1 MPAST
6 IGNWRFGVLL
16 AIAWTLLVYLVAPL
30 LIVAPVSVTD
40 QRYLSMPQHA
50 LSLQHYV
57 NIFGDNFW
65 LSSILQSVL
74 VASVSTVAAVIL
86 GTLCAIGCWR
96 LASGASGFV
105 RMIMLLPLIVPGI
118 VHALGFFRMW
128 IDLDLLDSFPG
139 VILAHIVTSLPYVV
153 ITVSASLANFDVRLE
168 QAARN
173 LGASLSQTVR
183 MVIVPCVM
191 PGVLSGGIFAFV
203 HAWDELIVL
212 LFITSRQV
220 YLLPRAIWNGI
231 NENVDPTIAAIAT
244 LLILLTLMALMLE
257 RYLRVRAERPRAAPA
272 PVEAK
277 AATGAP
283 AMATGD

>member
-1 MPAST
+1 MHT
-6 IGNWRFGVLL
+6 GGWRFGAVLAL
-16 AIAWTLLVYLVAPL
+16 AWTLLAFLVAPL
-30 LIVAPVSVTD
+30 LVVAPVSVTD
-40 QRYLSMPQHA
+40 QRYLSMPQSG
-50 LSLQHYV
+50 LSLQHYW
-57 NIFGDNFW
+57 NIVGDSFW

-74 VASVSTVAAVIL
+74 VAGVSTLCAVGL

-96 LASGASGFV
+96 LASRASGMV
-105 RMIMLLPLIVPGI
+105 RSVMLLPLIVPGI

-128 IDLDLLDSFPG
+128 IDLDLLDSFAG
-139 VILAHIVTSLPYVV
+139 VILAHTITSLPYVV

-173 LGASLSQTVR
+173 LGASLGQTIR
-183 MVIVPCVM
+183 TVIVPCVL

-212 LFITSRQV
+212 LFITSRNV

-244 LLILLTLMALMLE
+244 LLIVLTLAGLVAERML
-257 RYLRVRAERPRAAPA
+257 RRRAERPRAPA
-272 PVEAK
+272 RARPSA
-277 AATGAP
+277 AATGAAP
-283 AMATGD
+283 ALATGD

>member
-1 MPAST
+1 MTSLR
-6 IGNWRFGVLL
+6 GWRFGVVL
-16 AIAWTLLVYLVAPL
+16 AIAWTLLIYLVAPL
-30 LIVAPVSVTD
+30 LIVAPVSLTD
-40 QRYLSMPQHA
+40 QRYLSMPQQA
-50 LSLQHYV
+50 LSLQHYA

-74 VASVSTVAAVIL
+74 VAGISTAAAVLL

-96 LASGASGFV
+96 LASGASGLV

-139 VILAHIVTSLPYVV
+139 VILAHTITSLPYVV

-173 LGASLSQTVR
+173 LGASLTQTVR
-183 MVIVPCVM
+183 LVIVPCVM

-244 LLILLTLMALMLE
+244 LLIALTFAGLMLE
-257 RYLRVRAERPRAAPA
+257 RYLRRRAERPRAAMVPTETETTA
-272 PVEAK
+272 
-277 AATGAP
+277 GAP
-283 AMATGD
+283 AMAAGS